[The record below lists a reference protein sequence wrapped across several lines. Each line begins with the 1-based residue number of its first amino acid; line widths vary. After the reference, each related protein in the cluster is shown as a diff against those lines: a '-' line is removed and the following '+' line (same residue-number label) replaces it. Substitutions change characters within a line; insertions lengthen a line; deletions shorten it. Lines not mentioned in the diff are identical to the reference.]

1 MGCIIIEVH
10 VYKRSSKNRPCINQ
24 FMKSLILSETMKIA
38 ILVLALVAVA
48 CAASITGN
56 IEEQVKN
63 RLKNRLSRLQQEL
76 EITKEMM
83 TEMDESEVA
92 IEAVDEVQ
100 KDLNVAN
107 AQWGRRYV
115 TRVWNK

>member
-1 MGCIIIEVH
+1 MH
-10 VYKRSSKNRPCINQ
+10 Q
-24 FMKSLILSETMKIA
+24 FIKSLILSETMKIA

-63 RLKNRLSRLQQEL
+63 RLNRLQQEL
-76 EITKEMM
+76 EITKEIM

-107 AQWGRRYV
+107 AQWVRRYVRRYV

>member
-1 MGCIIIEVH
+1 MH
-10 VYKRSSKNRPCINQ
+10 Q
-24 FMKSLILSETMKIA
+24 FIKSLILSETMKIA

-63 RLKNRLSRLQQEL
+63 RLNRLQQEL

-107 AQWGRRYV
+107 AQWVRRYV
-115 TRVWNK
+115 RRYVRRVWNK

>member
-1 MGCIIIEVH
+1 
-10 VYKRSSKNRPCINQ
+10 
-24 FMKSLILSETMKIA
+24 MKIA

-63 RLKNRLSRLQQEL
+63 RLNRLQQEL

-83 TEMDESEVA
+83 TEMDEREVA

-107 AQWGRRYV
+107 AQWGRRV
-115 TRVWNK
+115 VRRLWNK